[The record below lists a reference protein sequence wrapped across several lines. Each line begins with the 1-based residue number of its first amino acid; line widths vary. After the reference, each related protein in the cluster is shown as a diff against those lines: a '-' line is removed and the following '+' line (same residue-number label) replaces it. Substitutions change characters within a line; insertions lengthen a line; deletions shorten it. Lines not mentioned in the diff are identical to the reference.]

1 MSITR
6 IIGIDFGTSTS
17 VIRTKRY
24 EDGKP
29 LGDQLYTKE
38 VKFGN
43 SGLVPT
49 LIQHI
54 EGAQPYYGYDAQKK
68 HKNAVTHEN
77 FKVGLESPDERIRMQ
92 SRKLT
97 EEFFS
102 YMAKKYKEQESMG
115 FFGETDDAVKTLVSY
130 PVKWSEETRA
140 FMMEAARKAGFAN
153 VEGMD
158 EAQAAI
164 TAVMVQ
170 SADHL
175 SKRNYLRDGTPVNI
189 LIADMG
195 AGTTDLVLCRYT
207 PGKDPRYEILS
218 AWPKDGNTLFGGREV
233 EALLQEYLRGKI
245 PGEKAD
251 AVMRRFSIE
260 KAKSW
265 KEDYVSPALRRCET
279 VTECGELDVIAELL
293 EINVEEFSLERSEME
308 RLAGDYLKGFPMLV
322 NGCLRD
328 AGIPGSNVELV
339 LLTGGH
345 SQWYFVEEQLCG
357 RLNQYGEIDLGKI
370 RSDPGRL
377 ISVPCP
383 QETVALGL
391 VYSPLI
397 KEQVTFAPKPVQQ
410 APARPAAQSTAGN
423 PLQLSEPEES
433 KHSFY
438 LVVKDIFYITGRGVV
453 VTGVIQRGSV
463 ELNDFVCVKRQNST
477 VARCRIAGIEMKG
490 KLWDAAY
497 QGDDVAL
504 LLKDV
509 RRGKIEEGDV
519 LVEDGHT

>member
-1 MSITR
+1 MSITC

-24 EDGKP
+24 KDGKP
-29 LGDQLYTKE
+29 LGDQLYVKE

-49 LIQHI
+49 LIQHVQ
-54 EGAQPYYGYDAQKK
+54 GAQPYYGYDAQKK

-77 FKVGLESPDERIRMQ
+77 FKVGLESSDERIRMQ

-97 EEFFS
+97 EEFFA
-102 YMAKKYKEQESMG
+102 YMAKKYKEQEAMG

-130 PVKWSEETRA
+130 PVKWGEETRA
-140 FMMEAARKAGFAN
+140 FMLEAARKAGFAN

-164 TAVMVQ
+164 TSVMVQ

-175 SKRNYLRDGTPVNI
+175 SKRNYLQNGTPVNI

-195 AGTTDLVLCRYT
+195 AGTSDLVLCRYT

-233 EALLQEYLRGKI
+233 EVLLQEYLRGKI
-245 PGEKAD
+245 PEEEAD

-279 VTECGELDVIAELL
+279 VTECGELDMIAELL
-293 EINVEEFSLERSEME
+293 EINVDEFSLDRSEME
-308 RLAGDYLKGFPMLV
+308 RLAEDYLKGFPMLV

-328 AGIPGSNVELV
+328 AGVPGGDVDLV

-377 ISVPCP
+377 IPVPCP

-397 KEQVTFAPKPVQQ
+397 KEQVTFAPKLIQQ
-410 APARPAAQSTAGN
+410 APARPTAQTTAGN
-423 PLQLSEPEES
+423 SPQLSEPEEA
-433 KHSFY
+433 KPSFY
-438 LVVKDIFYITGRGVV
+438 LVVEDTFPITGRGIV
-453 VTGVIQRGSV
+453 VTGLIQRGSV
-463 ELNDFVCVKRQNST
+463 KLNDYVCVKRRNGS
-477 VARCRIAGIEMKG
+477 VKRCRIAGIEMKK
-490 KLWDAAY
+490 KLWEAAC
-497 QGDDVAL
+497 QGDEVGL

-509 RRGKIEEGDV
+509 HRKEIGKGDV
-519 LVEDGHT
+519 LVEDGNT